1 MTKVAVVDDH
11 SVVLAGLKFVLSR
24 AEGMQVVATAESA
37 ENIIGFYEKA
47 KPDVLLLDIRMP
59 SVSGLDALETLR
71 KSHPDAKVAMLTT
84 SELEEDIFRAL
95 KLGANGYIP
104 KDSRP
109 SEIANAVKAI
119 AAGGTYVPEDIQRI
133 FDMRQGVKS
142 LSARELSIIQ
152 LAAKGFSSPEV
163 AEMLGIS
170 VNSVK
175 THFRHIFEK
184 MDVSD
189 RTEAVTLAI
198 SRGIIENYPPRD

>member
-11 SVVLAGLKFVLSR
+11 GVVLAGLKFVLSR
-24 AEGMQVVATAESA
+24 AEGMEVVATAESA
-37 ENIIGFYEKA
+37 EDILGFYEKA

-109 SEIANAVKAI
+109 AEIAKAVREI
-119 AAGGTYVPEDIQRI
+119 ASGGRYIPEDIQRI

-152 LAAKGFSSPEV
+152 LAAKGFSNPEV
-163 AEMLGIS
+163 GEMLGIS

-198 SRGIIENYPPRD
+198 SRGIIEN

>member
-11 SVVLAGLKFVLSR
+11 GVVLAGLKFVLSR
-24 AEGMQVVATAESA
+24 AEGMEVVATAESA
-37 ENIIGFYEKA
+37 EDILGFYEKA
-47 KPDVLLLDIRMP
+47 KPDVLLRDIRMP

-152 LAAKGFSSPEV
+152 LAAKGFSNPEV
-163 AEMLGIS
+163 GEMLGIS

-184 MDVSD
+184 MDVND
-189 RTEAVTLAI
+189 RMEAVTLAI
-198 SRGIIENYPPRD
+198 SRGIIES

>member
-24 AEGMQVVATAESA
+24 AEGMEVVATAESA
-37 ENIIGFYEKA
+37 DDIIGFYEKA

-109 SEIANAVKAI
+109 AEIAKAVREI
-119 AAGGTYVPEDIQRI
+119 ASGGRYIPEDIQRI

-152 LAAKGFSSPEV
+152 LAAKGFSNPEV
-163 AEMLGIS
+163 GEMLGIS

-184 MDVSD
+184 MDVND
-189 RTEAVTLAI
+189 RMEAVTLAI
-198 SRGIIENYPPRD
+198 SRGIIEN

>member
-11 SVVLAGLKFVLSR
+11 GVVLAGLKFVLSR

-37 ENIIGFYEKA
+37 EDILGFYEKA

-109 SEIANAVKAI
+109 AEIAKAVREI
-119 AAGGTYVPEDIQRI
+119 ASGGRYIPEDIQRI

-142 LSARELSIIQ
+142 LSAREISILQ

-198 SRGIIENYPPRD
+198 SRGIIEN

>member
-11 SVVLAGLKFVLSR
+11 GVVLAGLKFVLSR
-24 AEGMQVVATAESA
+24 AEGMEVVATAESA
-37 ENIIGFYEKA
+37 EDILGFYEKA

-109 SEIANAVKAI
+109 AEIAKAVREI
-119 AAGGTYVPEDIQRI
+119 ASGGRYIPEDIQRI

-142 LSARELSIIQ
+142 LSAREISIIQ

>member
-37 ENIIGFYEKA
+37 EDIIGFYEKA

-109 SEIANAVKAI
+109 AEIAKAVREI
-119 AAGGTYVPEDIQRI
+119 ASGGRYIPEDIQRI

>member
-11 SVVLAGLKFVLSR
+11 SVVLAGIKFVLSR
-24 AEGMQVVATAESA
+24 AEGMEVVATAESA
-37 ENIIGFYEKA
+37 EDILGFYEKA

-109 SEIANAVKAI
+109 AEIAKAVREI
-119 AAGGTYVPEDIQRI
+119 ASGGRYIPEDIQRI

-152 LAAKGFSSPEV
+152 LAAKGFSNPEV
-163 AEMLGIS
+163 GEMLGIS

-189 RTEAVTLAI
+189 RMEAVTLAI
-198 SRGIIENYPPRD
+198 SRGIIEG

>member
-11 SVVLAGLKFVLSR
+11 SVVLAGIKFVLSR
-24 AEGMQVVATAESA
+24 AEGMEVVATAESA
-37 ENIIGFYEKA
+37 EDILGFYEKA

-109 SEIANAVKAI
+109 AEIAKAVREI
-119 AAGGTYVPEDIQRI
+119 ASGGRYIPEDIQRI

-142 LSARELSIIQ
+142 LSAREISIIQ

-189 RTEAVTLAI
+189 RMEAVTLAI
-198 SRGIIENYPPRD
+198 SRGIIEN

>member
-24 AEGMQVVATAESA
+24 AEGMEVVATAESA
-37 ENIIGFYEKA
+37 EDILGFYEKA

-109 SEIANAVKAI
+109 AEIAKAVREI
-119 AAGGTYVPEDIQRI
+119 ASGGRYIPEDIQRI

>member
-11 SVVLAGLKFVLSR
+11 GVVLAGLKFVLSR
-24 AEGMQVVATAESA
+24 AEGMEVVATAESA
-37 ENIIGFYEKA
+37 EDILGFYEKA

-109 SEIANAVKAI
+109 AEIAKAVREI
-119 AAGGTYVPEDIQRI
+119 ASGGRYIPEDIQRI
-133 FDMRQGVKS
+133 FDMRQEVKS
-142 LSARELSIIQ
+142 LSAREISIIQ

-198 SRGIIENYPPRD
+198 SRGIIEN

>member
-11 SVVLAGLKFVLSR
+11 GVVLAGLKFVLSR

-37 ENIIGFYEKA
+37 EDIIGFYEKA

-109 SEIANAVKAI
+109 AEIAKAVREI
-119 AAGGTYVPEDIQRI
+119 ASGGRYIPEDIQRI

-198 SRGIIENYPPRD
+198 SRGIIEN

>member
-11 SVVLAGLKFVLSR
+11 GVVLAGLKFVLSR
-24 AEGMQVVATAESA
+24 VEGMEVVATAESA
-37 ENIIGFYEKA
+37 EDILGFYEKA

-109 SEIANAVKAI
+109 AEIAKAVREI
-119 AAGGTYVPEDIQRI
+119 ASGGRYIPEDIQRI

-142 LSARELSIIQ
+142 LSAREISIIQ

-198 SRGIIENYPPRD
+198 SRGIIEN

>member
-11 SVVLAGLKFVLSR
+11 GVVLAGLKFVLSR
-24 AEGMQVVATAESA
+24 AEGMEVVATAESA
-37 ENIIGFYEKA
+37 DDIIGFYEKTN
-47 KPDVLLLDIRMP
+47 PDVLLLDIRMP

-71 KSHPDAKVAMLTT
+71 KSHQDAKVAMLTT

-133 FDMRQGVKS
+133 FDMRQEVKS
-142 LSARELSIIQ
+142 LSARELSILQ
-152 LAAKGFSSPEV
+152 LAAKGFSNPEV
-163 AEMLGIS
+163 GEMLGIS

-189 RTEAVTLAI
+189 RMEAVTLAI
-198 SRGIIENYPPRD
+198 SRGIIER

>member
-24 AEGMQVVATAESA
+24 AEGTEVVATAESA
-37 ENIIGFYEKA
+37 EDILGFYEKA

-109 SEIANAVKAI
+109 AEIAKAVREI
-119 AAGGTYVPEDIQRI
+119 ASGGRYIPEDIQRI

-142 LSARELSIIQ
+142 LSARELSILQ

-198 SRGIIENYPPRD
+198 SRGIIEN

>member
-11 SVVLAGLKFVLSR
+11 GVVLAGLKFVLSR
-24 AEGMQVVATAESA
+24 AEGMEVVATAESA
-37 ENIIGFYEKA
+37 EDILGFYEKA

-109 SEIANAVKAI
+109 SEIAKAVREI
-119 AAGGTYVPEDIQRI
+119 ASGGRYIPEDIQRI

-142 LSARELSIIQ
+142 LSAREISIIQ

-198 SRGIIENYPPRD
+198 SRGIIEN

>member
-1 MTKVAVVDDH
+1 M
-11 SVVLAGLKFVLSR
+11 L
-24 AEGMQVVATAESA
+24 EGGDM
-37 ENIIGFYEKA
+37 
-47 KPDVLLLDIRMP
+47 R
-59 SVSGLDALETLR
+59 
-71 KSHPDAKVAMLTT
+71 
-84 SELEEDIFRAL
+84 
-95 KLGANGYIP
+95 
-104 KDSRP
+104 
-109 SEIANAVKAI
+109 
-119 AAGGTYVPEDIQRI
+119 QRI

-142 LSARELSIIQ
+142 LSAREISIIQ

-198 SRGIIENYPPRD
+198 SRGIIEN

>member
-1 MTKVAVVDDH
+1 MAEKRTIYKIQDIGGTGQVSIADDVVTMVAALAATEVEGVA
-11 SVVLAGLKFVLSR
+11 SLAG
-24 AEGMQVVATAESA
+24 
-37 ENIIGFYEKA
+37 NITNEI
-47 KPDVLLLDIRMP
+47 
-59 SVSGLDALETLR
+59 VS
-71 KSHPDAKVAMLTT
+71 
-84 SELEEDIFRAL
+84 
-95 KLGANGYIP
+95 
-104 KDSRP
+104 
-109 SEIANAVKAI
+109 
-119 AAGGTYVPEDIQRI
+119 
-133 FDMRQGVKS
+133 RQGVKS

-198 SRGIIENYPPRD
+198 SRGIIEN

>member
-11 SVVLAGLKFVLSR
+11 GVVLAGLKFVLSR
-24 AEGMQVVATAESA
+24 AEGMEVVATAESA
-37 ENIIGFYEKA
+37 EDILGFYEKA

-109 SEIANAVKAI
+109 AEIAKAVREI
-119 AAGGTYVPEDIQRI
+119 ASGGRYIPEDIQRI

-152 LAAKGFSSPEV
+152 LAAKGFSNPEV
-163 AEMLGIS
+163 GEMLGIS

-189 RTEAVTLAI
+189 RMEAVTLAI
-198 SRGIIENYPPRD
+198 SRGIIEN

>member
-11 SVVLAGLKFVLSR
+11 GVVLAGLKFVLSR
-24 AEGMQVVATAESA
+24 AEGMEVVATAESA
-37 ENIIGFYEKA
+37 EDILGFYEKA

-109 SEIANAVKAI
+109 AEIAKAVREI
-119 AAGGTYVPEDIQRI
+119 ASGGRYIPEDIQRI

-142 LSARELSIIQ
+142 LSAREISIIQ

-163 AEMLGIS
+163 AEMLGIR

-175 THFRHIFEK
+175 THFRHICEK

-198 SRGIIENYPPRD
+198 SRGIIEN

>member
-11 SVVLAGLKFVLSR
+11 GVVLAGLKFVLSR
-24 AEGMQVVATAESA
+24 AEGMEVVATAESA
-37 ENIIGFYEKA
+37 DDIIGFYEKTN
-47 KPDVLLLDIRMP
+47 PDVLLLDIRMP

-71 KSHPDAKVAMLTT
+71 KVHPDAKVAMLTT

-133 FDMRQGVKS
+133 FDMRQEVKS
-142 LSARELSIIQ
+142 LSARELSILQ
-152 LAAKGFSSPEV
+152 LAAKGFSNPEV
-163 AEMLGIS
+163 GEMLGIS

-189 RTEAVTLAI
+189 RMEAVTLAI
-198 SRGIIENYPPRD
+198 SRGIIER

>member
-11 SVVLAGLKFVLSR
+11 GVVLAGLKFVLSR

-37 ENIIGFYEKA
+37 EDILGFYEKA

-109 SEIANAVKAI
+109 AEIAKAVREI
-119 AAGGTYVPEDIQRI
+119 ASGGRYIPEDIQRI

-152 LAAKGFSSPEV
+152 LAAKGFSNPEV
-163 AEMLGIS
+163 GEMLGIS

-189 RTEAVTLAI
+189 RMEAVTLAI
-198 SRGIIENYPPRD
+198 SRGII

>member
-37 ENIIGFYEKA
+37 EDIIGFYEKA

-109 SEIANAVKAI
+109 AEIAKAVREI
-119 AAGGTYVPEDIQRI
+119 ASGGRYIPEDIQRI

-189 RTEAVTLAI
+189 RMEAVTLAI
-198 SRGIIENYPPRD
+198 SRGIIER

>member
-11 SVVLAGLKFVLSR
+11 GVVLAGLKFVLSR
-24 AEGMQVVATAESA
+24 AEGMEVVATAESA
-37 ENIIGFYEKA
+37 EDILGFYEKA

-109 SEIANAVKAI
+109 AEIANAVKAI

-133 FDMRQGVKS
+133 FDLRQEVKS
-142 LSARELSIIQ
+142 LSARELSILQ

-198 SRGIIENYPPRD
+198 SRGIIEN

>member
-1 MTKVAVVDDH
+1 
-11 SVVLAGLKFVLSR
+11 
-24 AEGMQVVATAESA
+24 
-37 ENIIGFYEKA
+37 
-47 KPDVLLLDIRMP
+47 
-59 SVSGLDALETLR
+59 
-71 KSHPDAKVAMLTT
+71 MLTT

-95 KLGANGYIP
+95 KLGAKGYIP

-109 SEIANAVKAI
+109 SEIANAVKTI

-152 LAAKGFSSPEV
+152 LAAKGFSNPEV
-163 AEMLGIS
+163 GEMLGIS

-184 MDVSD
+184 MDVND
-189 RTEAVTLAI
+189 RMEAVTLAI
-198 SRGIIENYPPRD
+198 SRGIIESWPQRGRRCTGDYTINTENGTEIIGK

>member
-11 SVVLAGLKFVLSR
+11 GVVLAGLKFVLSR
-24 AEGMQVVATAESA
+24 AEGMEVVATSESA
-37 ENIIGFYEKA
+37 DDILHFYESK

-59 SVSGLDALETLR
+59 VVSGLDALETIR
-71 KSHPDAKVAMLTT
+71 RAHPDAKVAMLTT

-109 SEIANAVKAI
+109 SEIAKAVKTI
-119 AAGGTYVPEDIQRI
+119 AGGGKYIPDNIQRI
-133 FDMRQGVKS
+133 FDMRQEVKS
-142 LSARELSIIQ
+142 LSARELSILQ
-152 LAAKGFSSPEV
+152 LAAKGFSNPEV
-163 AEMLGIS
+163 ADMLGIS

-184 MDVSD
+184 MDVDD
-189 RTEAVTLAI
+189 RMEAVTLAI
-198 SRGIIENYPPRD
+198 SRGIIES

>member
-11 SVVLAGLKFVLSR
+11 GVVLAGLKFVLSR

-37 ENIIGFYEKA
+37 EDILGFYEKA

-109 SEIANAVKAI
+109 AEIAKAVREI
-119 AAGGTYVPEDIQRI
+119 ASGGRFIPEDIQRI

-142 LSARELSIIQ
+142 LSAREISIIQ

-198 SRGIIENYPPRD
+198 SRGIIEN

>member
-1 MTKVAVVDDH
+1 MTKIAVVDDH

-24 AEGMQVVATAESA
+24 AEGMEVVATAESA
-37 ENIIGFYEKA
+37 EDILGFYEKA

-109 SEIANAVKAI
+109 AEIAKAVREI
-119 AAGGTYVPEDIQRI
+119 ASGGRYIPEDIQKI

-198 SRGIIENYPPRD
+198 SRGIIER

>member
-1 MTKVAVVDDH
+1 
-11 SVVLAGLKFVLSR
+11 
-24 AEGMQVVATAESA
+24 
-37 ENIIGFYEKA
+37 
-47 KPDVLLLDIRMP
+47 MP

-71 KSHPDAKVAMLTT
+71 KAHPDAKVAMLTT

-95 KLGANGYIP
+95 KLGAKGYIP

-133 FDMRQGVKS
+133 FDMRQSVKS

-152 LAAKGFSSPEV
+152 LAAKGFSNPEV
-163 AEMLGIS
+163 GEMLGIS

-189 RTEAVTLAI
+189 RMEAVTLAI
-198 SRGIIENYPPRD
+198 SRGIIER

>member
-11 SVVLAGLKFVLSR
+11 GVVLAGLKFVLSR

-37 ENIIGFYEKA
+37 EDILGFYEEN

-59 SVSGLDALETLR
+59 VVSGLDALEAIR
-71 KSHPDAKVAMLTT
+71 RAHPDAKVAMLTT

-109 SEIANAVKAI
+109 SEIAKAVKAI
-119 AAGGTYVPEDIQRI
+119 ADGGNYIPDNIQRI
-133 FDMRQGVKS
+133 FDMRQEVKS
-142 LSARELSIIQ
+142 LSARELSILQ
-152 LAAKGFSSPEV
+152 LAAKGFSNPEV
-163 AEMLGIS
+163 GEMLGIS

-189 RTEAVTLAI
+189 RMEAVTLAI
-198 SRGIIENYPPRD
+198 SRGIIEG

>member
-11 SVVLAGLKFVLSR
+11 GVVLAGLKFVLSR
-24 AEGMQVVATAESA
+24 AEGMEVVATAESA
-37 ENIIGFYEKA
+37 EDILGFYEKA

-109 SEIANAVKAI
+109 AEIAKAVREI
-119 AAGGTYVPEDIQRI
+119 ASGGRYIPEDIQRI

>member
-11 SVVLAGLKFVLSR
+11 GVVLAGLKFVLSR
-24 AEGMQVVATAESA
+24 AEGMEVVATAESA
-37 ENIIGFYEKA
+37 DDILGFYEKA

-59 SVSGLDALETLR
+59 VVSGLDALETIR
-71 KSHPDAKVAMLTT
+71 SAHPDAKVAMLTT

-109 SEIANAVKAI
+109 SEIAKAVKAI
-119 AAGGTYVPEDIQRI
+119 ADGGNYIPDNIQRI
-133 FDMRQGVKS
+133 FDMRQEVKS
-142 LSARELSIIQ
+142 LSARELSILQ
-152 LAAKGFSSPEV
+152 LAAKGFSNPEV
-163 AEMLGIS
+163 GEMLGIS

-189 RTEAVTLAI
+189 RMEAVTLAI
-198 SRGIIENYPPRD
+198 SRGIIEG

>member
-11 SVVLAGLKFVLSR
+11 SVVLAGIKFVLSR
-24 AEGMQVVATAESA
+24 AEGMEVVATAESA
-37 ENIIGFYEKA
+37 EDILGFYEKA

-71 KSHPDAKVAMLTT
+71 KVHPDAKVAMLTT

-133 FDMRQGVKS
+133 FDMRQEVKS
-142 LSARELSIIQ
+142 LSARELSILQ
-152 LAAKGFSSPEV
+152 LAAKGFSNPEV
-163 AEMLGIS
+163 GEMLGIS

-189 RTEAVTLAI
+189 RMEAVTLAI
-198 SRGIIENYPPRD
+198 SRGIIER

>member
-37 ENIIGFYEKA
+37 EDILGFYEKT

-59 SVSGLDALETLR
+59 SVSGLAALETLR

-109 SEIANAVKAI
+109 AEIAKAVREI
-119 AAGGTYVPEDIQRI
+119 ASGGRYIPEDIQRI

-142 LSARELSIIQ
+142 LSAREISIIQ

-198 SRGIIENYPPRD
+198 SRGIIEN

>member
-11 SVVLAGLKFVLSR
+11 GVVLAGLKFVLSR

-37 ENIIGFYEKA
+37 EDILGFYEKA

-109 SEIANAVKAI
+109 AEIAKAVREI
-119 AAGGTYVPEDIQRI
+119 ASGGRYIPEDIQRI

-142 LSARELSIIQ
+142 LSAREISIIQ
-152 LAAKGFSSPEV
+152 LAAKGFSNLEV

-198 SRGIIENYPPRD
+198 SRGIIEN